1 MNLFWSHGFKL
12 ELKLYHGSNRRKS
25 ASPSHRCSIL
35 ETVFPN
41 KYFFTAFIW
50 GVGLGVHLFRR
61 GRGRGAGAGLRQ
73 RTLADGGGGEE
84 RGEEARRRSEAAF
97 PAREQPFIGE
107 IQSFAISLSMTTTN
121 ITSRDV
127 FINSHCGRRG
137 DLSPAVLT
145 DHMAPWQHLS
155 QLVAVSY
162 LVRRLCRTH
171 IPMLLLFY

>member
-84 RGEEARRRSEAAF
+84 RGEEARRRRAAAF

-107 IQSFAISLSMTTTN
+107 IHSFAISLSMTTTN
-121 ITSRDV
+121 INIEGCFHQFALREEGGPLPCRLDRSYGPMATFVSAGGS
-127 FINSHCGRRG
+127 IISHKK
-137 DLSPAVLT
+137 AV
-145 DHMAPWQHLS
+145 
-155 QLVAVSY
+155 
-162 LVRRLCRTH
+162 
-171 IPMLLLFY
+171 